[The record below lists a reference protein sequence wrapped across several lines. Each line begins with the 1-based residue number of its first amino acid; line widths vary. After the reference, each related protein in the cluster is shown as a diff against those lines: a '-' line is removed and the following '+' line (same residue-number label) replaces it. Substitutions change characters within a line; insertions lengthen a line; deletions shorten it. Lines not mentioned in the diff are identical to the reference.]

1 MADLFFTILCS
12 TSIALILKQNDTK
25 QGHPVLL
32 LSGNYFIAGVIG
44 GIFILVTAGAA
55 FSLQT
60 FLFGMLLAVLFVLAF
75 FAFAKAV
82 SAAGT
87 AMAAVSSRLSVI
99 VPILLSIIFF
109 NEKPSPWQ
117 LLGFLFA
124 LVTIFMFYRSLRGD
138 GTKPRSMTDYLYLLG
153 VLAGIGINDFFM
165 KVFRHWRPPEEKPFF
180 LFMIFSFAF
189 LYTLVYVLLKRV
201 SIDRNTAILGG
212 VLGIPNI
219 FSSYFLLSA
228 LAVLPGI
235 IVYPVTNIGIIL
247 LTTFAAAILWK
258 ERLNRQ
264 GQWAMV
270 FGILAILF
278 LTL

>member
-1 MADLFFTILCS
+1 MTDLLLTILCS
-12 TSIALILKQNDTK
+12 TSIALILKQNDTR

-32 LSGNYFIAGVIG
+32 LAGNYFIAAVIG
-44 GIFILVTAGAA
+44 GIYILLAVDPV

-60 FLFGMLLAVLFVLAF
+60 FIFGMMLAVLFVLAF
-75 FAFAKAV
+75 FAFAKSV
-82 SAAGT
+82 SVAGT

-99 VPILLSIIFF
+99 VPILLSVLFF
-109 NEKPSPWQ
+109 KETPSHWQ

-124 LVTIFMFYRSLRGD
+124 LITILLFYRSLKGND
-138 GTKPRSMTDYLYLLG
+138 KKPGHLRDYLYLLG
-153 VLAGIGINDFFM
+153 VLLGIGINDFFM
-165 KVFRHWRPPEEKPFF
+165 KVFQHWRGEQEKPFF
-180 LFMIFSFAF
+180 LFMIFFFAF
-189 LYTLVYVLLKRV
+189 LYTFGYVHLKKI
-201 SIDRNTAILGG
+201 SIDRNTALLGG

-235 IVYPVTNIGIIL
+235 IVYPVTNIGIIV
-247 LTTFAAAILWK
+247 LTTFAAALLWK

-264 GQWAMV
+264 GKWAMIT
-270 FGILAILF
+270 GILAILL